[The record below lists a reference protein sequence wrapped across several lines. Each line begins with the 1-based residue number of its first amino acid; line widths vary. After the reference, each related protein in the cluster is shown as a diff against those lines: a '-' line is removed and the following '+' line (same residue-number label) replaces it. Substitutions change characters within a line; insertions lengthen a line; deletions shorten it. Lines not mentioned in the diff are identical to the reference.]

1 MKKYLVI
8 FLLFFVFCTETSL
21 VDNMPQ
27 STPVTVSI
35 EENVDTHEKPELY
48 VMLMWH
54 QHQPYYPKDN
64 NGNFSKPWV
73 RLHAT
78 KDYLDM
84 VEMVQQFEELKVT
97 FNLTPTLMNQ
107 LNELS
112 NGSKD
117 IYWIHTEVKGRE
129 LTELQKKFIRD
140 RFFDINSRIINSYP
154 RYIELRNLRQYSEQW
169 TTQDYID
176 LQVLFNLG
184 WTDPKYLSS
193 EPLNKI
199 IEKGSNFSEEDK
211 KIILEIH
218 KEIIDKVIPEH
229 LNAYNNNHIELTTTP
244 FAHPILPLIH
254 NSDLGK
260 IGDTTS
266 DFPKNNFSFQDD
278 AVVHVKKSKDIFF
291 ENFGFYPNGMWPAE
305 GAVAQEV
312 LHYFNNEDIS
322 WIATGQNPLEK
333 SLDIRIQRWVG
344 GVASKPELLYRPW
357 KTVLSNGDTV
367 PVFFRD
373 NYLSDKMF
381 GYSEKRTDISVEE
394 FENTILKLRE
404 KTADLDFIP
413 VVSIIADGE
422 NFWEN
427 YSNDGID
434 FLNGMYE
441 VLTKYDWLET
451 VTPTDYLQM
460 YGDSIETIDELYPA
474 SWFQPNFGTWIGE
487 ADENQA
493 WDYLYQTRIDF
504 EEAKQSG
511 NFTDEQ
517 IEQAYEYLLL
527 AEGSDWFW
535 WYGDDQDSSVDEYF
549 DKAFRTLLSNVYI
562 ELNIEIPK
570 FLDKSISKN

>member
-1 MKKYLVI
+1 MKKYSILLI
-8 FLLFFVFCTETSL
+8 LFFTFCSQTTSNETVEEAIISTTE
-21 VDNMPQ
+21 
-27 STPVTVSI
+27 SI
-35 EENVDTHEKPELY
+35 TKESEETPELY
-48 VMLMWH
+48 VMLLWH
-54 QHQPYYPKDN
+54 QHQPYYPKDDD
-64 NGNFSKPWV
+64 GNFSKPWV

-84 VEMVQQFEELKVT
+84 VELVQDFEGLQVT

-117 IYWIHTEVKGRE
+117 IYWVHTEIEANK
-129 LTELQKKFIRD
+129 LTDIQKDFLRD
-140 RFFDINSRIINSYP
+140 RFFDINSRIINTYP
-154 RYIELRNLRQYSEQW
+154 RYVELRNLRQNPQEW
-169 TTQDYID
+169 TLQEYTD

-184 WTDPKYLSS
+184 WTDPKYLST

-199 IEKGSNFSEEDK
+199 VEKGSNFSEADK
-211 KIILEIH
+211 KLVLEIH
-218 KEIIDKVIPEH
+218 KELIDKVIPEH
-229 LNAYNNNHIELTTTP
+229 LYAYKNNHIELITTP

-266 DFPKNNFSFQDD
+266 DFPKNTFSFEDD
-278 AVVHVKKSKDIFF
+278 ARAHVRKGKDVFF
-291 ENFGFYPNGMWPAE
+291 ENFGHYPNGMWPAE

-312 LHYFNNEDIS
+312 LKYFNDEDIF

-333 SLDIRIQRWVG
+333 SLDVKIQRWVG

-357 KTVLSNGDTV
+357 NTVLPNGETI
-367 PVFFRD
+367 PIFFRD

-381 GYSEKRTDISVEE
+381 GYSEKRTDLSIQE

-404 KTADLDFIP
+404 KTSDLDFIP

-434 FLNGMYE
+434 FLNGMYT

-451 VTPTDYLQM
+451 ITPTDYLKM
-460 YGDSIETIDELYPA
+460 YGDNLETIDELYPS
-474 SWFQPNFGTWIGE
+474 SWFQPNFATWIGE
-487 ADENQA
+487 TDENRA
-493 WDYLYQTRIDF
+493 WDHLYQTRIDF
-504 EEAKQSG
+504 EEAKKSG
-511 NFTDEQ
+511 NFSDEQ
-517 IEQAYEYLLL
+517 INQAYEYMLL

-535 WYGDDQDSSVDEYF
+535 WYGLDQDSSVDYYF
-549 DKAFRTLLSNVYI
+549 DQAFKDLLSMVYVSLGL
-562 ELNIEIPK
+562 EKPS
-570 FLDKSISKN
+570 F

>member
-1 MKKYLVI
+1 MKKFVVL
-8 FLLFFVFCTETSL
+8 FLIFFVFCSETSSIGVL
-21 VDNMPQ
+21 EETTTTAFETEEIIADN
-27 STPVTVSI
+27 
-35 EENVDTHEKPELY
+35 EPELY
-48 VMLMWH
+48 VMIMWH

-84 VEMVQQFEELKVT
+84 VEMVQEFEDLKVT

-112 NGSKD
+112 NGTRD
-117 IYWIHTEVKGRE
+117 IYWIHTEVKGDE
-129 LTELQKKFIRD
+129 LTEVQKNFLRD
-140 RFFDINSRIINSYP
+140 RFFDINSRTINIYP
-154 RYIELRNLRQYSEQW
+154 RYLELRNLRQSPEKW
-169 TTQDYID
+169 TSQDYID

-199 IEKGSNFSEEDK
+199 VEKGSNFSEEDK

-218 KEIIDKVIPEH
+218 EEIIDKVIPEH

-254 NSDLGK
+254 NSNLGK
-260 IGDTTS
+260 VGDTTS
-266 DFPKNNFSFQDD
+266 DFPKNNFSFQND
-278 AVVHVKKSKDIFF
+278 AMDHVKKGKEIFF

-312 LHYFNNEDIS
+312 LQYFNNEDIS

-333 SLDIRIQRWVG
+333 SLDVKIQRWVG

-357 KTVLSNGDTV
+357 ETVLSNGETV

-381 GYSEKRTDISVEE
+381 GYSEKRTDISIEE
-394 FENTILKLRE
+394 FENTILKLRD
-404 KTADLDFIP
+404 KTTDLDFIP

-434 FLNGMYE
+434 FLNGMYT

-451 VTPTDYLQM
+451 ITPTGYLQM
-460 YGDSIETIDELYPA
+460 YGDSLKTIDKLYPA

-487 ADENQA
+487 TDENQA

-511 NFTDEQ
+511 NATDEQ

-562 ELNIEIPK
+562 ELNIETPIY
-570 FLDKSISKN
+570 LSKPITKG

>member
-1 MKKYLVI
+1 MKKYSILLI
-8 FLLFFVFCTETSL
+8 LFFTFCSQTSSNETVEEVITPTTEL
-21 VDNMPQ
+21 I
-27 STPVTVSI
+27 I
-35 EENVDTHEKPELY
+35 EETKETPELY
-48 VMLMWH
+48 VMLLWH
-54 QHQPYYPKDN
+54 QHQPYYPKDTD
-64 NGNFSKPWV
+64 GNFSKPWV

-84 VEMVQQFEELKVT
+84 VEMVQDFDGLRVT

-112 NGSKD
+112 NGSRD
-117 IYWIHTEVKGRE
+117 IYWVHTEVEADK
-129 LTELQKKFIRD
+129 LTNEQKDFLRD
-140 RFFDINSRIINSYP
+140 RFFDINSRIINTYP
-154 RYIELRNLRQYSEQW
+154 RFVELRNLRQNPQDW

-184 WTDPKYLSS
+184 WTDPKYLSLD
-193 EPLNKI
+193 PLNKI
-199 IEKGSNFSEEDK
+199 VEKGSNFSEADK

-218 KEIIDKVIPEH
+218 NELIDKVIPEH
-229 LNAYNNNHIELTTTP
+229 LYAYKNNHIELITTP

-260 IGDTTS
+260 RGDTVS
-266 DFPKNNFSFQDD
+266 DFPNNTFNFEDD
-278 AVVHVKKSKDIFF
+278 ARAHVKKGKEIFF

-312 LHYFNNEDIS
+312 LQYFNDEDIS

-333 SLDIRIQRWVG
+333 SLDVKIQRWVG

-357 KTVLSNGDTV
+357 NTVLSNGEKI
-367 PVFFRD
+367 PIFFRD

-381 GYSEKRTDISVEE
+381 DYSEKRSDLSVKE

-404 KTADLDFIP
+404 KTSELDFVP

-427 YSNDGID
+427 YPNDGID
-434 FLNGMYE
+434 FLNGMYT

-451 VTPTDYLQM
+451 ITPSDYLKT
-460 YGDSIETIDELYPA
+460 YGDSLDTIDELYPS
-474 SWFQPNFGTWIGE
+474 SWFQPNFATWIGE
-487 ADENQA
+487 TDENQA
-493 WDYLYQTRIDF
+493 WDLLYQTRIDF
-504 EEAKQSG
+504 EEAKKSG
-511 NFTDEQ
+511 DYSDEQ
-517 IEQAYEYLLL
+517 INQAYEYMLL

-535 WYGDDQDSSVDEYF
+535 WYGLDQDSTVDYYF
-549 DKAFRTLLSNVYI
+549 DQAFKDLLSMVYVSLGL
-562 ELNIEIPK
+562 EKPS
-570 FLDKSISKN
+570 F

>member
-1 MKKYLVI
+1 MKKFVVL
-8 FLLFFVFCTETSL
+8 FLIFFVFCSETSSIGVL
-21 VDNMPQ
+21 EETTTTAFETEEIIADN
-27 STPVTVSI
+27 
-35 EENVDTHEKPELY
+35 EPELY
-48 VMLMWH
+48 VMIMWH

-84 VEMVQQFEELKVT
+84 VEMVQEFEDLKVT

-112 NGSKD
+112 NGTRD
-117 IYWIHTEVKGRE
+117 IYWIHTEVKGDE
-129 LTELQKKFIRD
+129 LTEVQKNFLRD
-140 RFFDINSRIINSYP
+140 RFFDINSRTINIYP
-154 RYIELRNLRQYSEQW
+154 RYLELRNLRQSPEKW
-169 TTQDYID
+169 TSQDYID

-199 IEKGSNFSEEDK
+199 VEKGSNFSEEDK

-218 KEIIDKVIPEH
+218 EEIIDKVIPEH

-254 NSDLGK
+254 NSNLGK
-260 IGDTTS
+260 VGDTTS
-266 DFPKNNFSFQDD
+266 DFPKNNFSFQND
-278 AVVHVKKSKDIFF
+278 AMDHVKKGKEIFF

-312 LHYFNNEDIS
+312 LQYFNNEDIS

-333 SLDIRIQRWVG
+333 SLDVKIQRWVG

-357 KTVLSNGDTV
+357 ETVLSNGETV

-381 GYSEKRTDISVEE
+381 GYSEKRTDISIEE
-394 FENTILKLRE
+394 FENTILKLRD
-404 KTADLDFIP
+404 KTTGLDFIP

-434 FLNGMYE
+434 FLNGMYT

-451 VTPTDYLQM
+451 ITPTGYLQM
-460 YGDSIETIDELYPA
+460 YGDSLKTIDKLYPA

-487 ADENQA
+487 TDENQA

-511 NFTDEQ
+511 NATDEQ

-562 ELNIEIPK
+562 ELNIETPIY
-570 FLDKSISKN
+570 LSKPITKG

>member
-1 MKKYLVI
+1 M
-8 FLLFFVFCTETSL
+8 
-21 VDNMPQ
+21 
-27 STPVTVSI
+27 
-35 EENVDTHEKPELY
+35 
-48 VMLMWH
+48 
-54 QHQPYYPKDN
+54 
-64 NGNFSKPWV
+64 
-73 RLHAT
+73 
-78 KDYLDM
+78 
-84 VEMVQQFEELKVT
+84 
-97 FNLTPTLMNQ
+97 
-107 LNELS
+107 
-112 NGSKD
+112 
-117 IYWIHTEVKGRE
+117 
-129 LTELQKKFIRD
+129 
-140 RFFDINSRIINSYP
+140 
-154 RYIELRNLRQYSEQW
+154 
-169 TTQDYID
+169 
-176 LQVLFNLG
+176 
-184 WTDPKYLSS
+184 
-193 EPLNKI
+193 NKI
-199 IEKGSNFSEEDK
+199 VEKGSNFSEEDK

-254 NSDLGK
+254 NSNLGK
-260 IGDTTS
+260 VGDTTS
-266 DFPKNNFSFQDD
+266 DFPKNNFSFQND
-278 AVVHVKKSKDIFF
+278 AVDHVKKGKEIFF
-291 ENFGFYPNGMWPAE
+291 ENFGFYPKGMWPAE

-312 LHYFNNEDIS
+312 LQYFNNEDIS

-333 SLDIRIQRWVG
+333 SLDVKIQRWVG

-357 KTVLSNGDTV
+357 ETVLYNGETV

-381 GYSEKRTDISVEE
+381 GYSEKRTDISIKE
-394 FENTILKLRE
+394 FENTILKLRD
-404 KTADLDFIP
+404 KTTDLNFIP

-434 FLNGMYE
+434 FLNGMYT

-451 VTPTDYLQM
+451 ITPTGYLQM
-460 YGDSIETIDELYPA
+460 YGDSLETIDKLYPA

-511 NFTDEQ
+511 NITDEQ

-562 ELNIEIPK
+562 ELNIKAPE
-570 FLDKSISKN
+570 FLRKPITKS